1 MGKAP
6 EMAGSE
12 NEEKLLHRDTRYG
25 IPGKE
30 WSQIRAE
37 RKFRFS
43 LRSAMGFRFR
53 LETTVSRAM
62 WRQFSRRITEPNWIS
77 VDT

>member
-1 MGKAP
+1 MGKAA

-12 NEEKLLHRDTRYG
+12 NEEKLLYRNTGYG

-30 WSQIRAE
+30 GSQMRAE

-53 LETTVSRAM
+53 LETMVSRAIGD
-62 WRQFSRRITEPNWIS
+62 SLAEE
-77 VDT
+77 